1 MIAGRRLAACFAC
14 ALVLLAGGC
23 ATTAEPRALSDLSG
37 RLALRVDVPEA
48 ARSFSAD
55 FDLRGDAARGSLRLT
70 GPLGAMLAQ
79 ARWQPGMAELTTSD
93 NAVRVFDDL
102 DQLAQ
107 ALLGERL
114 PMAALIDW
122 LRGRP
127 WPGAASVAAGSGFDQ
142 LGWTVDLARYAEG
155 VLSATR
161 AARSGQAGV
170 SVHVRLDRAS

>member
-1 MIAGRRLAACFAC
+1 MIEVRRLAASLAC
-14 ALVLLAGGC
+14 ALLLLAGGC
-23 ATTAEPRALSDLSG
+23 ATTPEPRAPSDLSG
-37 RLALRVDVPEA
+37 RLALRVDAPEA

-55 FDLRGDAARGSLRLT
+55 FDLRGDAARGNLRLT

-79 ARWQPGMAELTTSD
+79 ARWQPGAAELTTSD

-107 ALLGERL
+107 ALLGESL

-127 WPGAASVAAGSGFDQ
+127 WSGAASVAAGDGFDQ
-142 LGWTVDLARYAEG
+142 LGWTIDLARYAEG

-161 AARSGQAGV
+161 AAQRGQAAV
-170 SVHVRLDRAS
+170 IVRVRLDRAS